1 MAARSSTIHLHWNQR
16 ANMAIADP
24 PYSFFLTVVPQI
36 ALAVI
41 VPIIAK
47 TSYGSEFLPGSRHG
61 Y

>member
-1 MAARSSTIHLHWNQR
+1 
-16 ANMAIADP
+16 MAIADP